1 MAGHDSLLLLR
12 IACVVVLISAASAL
26 AQTSLSG
33 EPLRV
38 ARATG
43 RIVVD
48 GDLGDEAWRNAAPVD
63 KWYETNPGDNVEPK
77 VRNVGYLLYDERY
90 FYAGFEFDDPNPA
103 AIRAPFADRDNI
115 SGNYTDYGGVI
126 LDTRNDGHSAV
137 LLLATPRGI
146 QYDAVT
152 DDASG
157 EDSSPDFF
165 WDAAAR
171 ITERG
176 WTLEIRIPFS
186 SLRYRSMDP
195 QTWSIFLYRNYPRDF
210 RYQIFS
216 AKLPR
221 GGNCFICRAN
231 TLRGLERLPGGG
243 HIVVAPYVSASHTAQ
258 PVDGLGSPLDVRDT
272 RSRGGFDLKWTPSAD
287 NAIDATVKPDF
298 SQIESDTA
306 QISANE
312 RFALFYSE
320 KRPFFL
326 EGVELLN
333 TPIQAVYTRTITAPK
348 WGSRLTGKAHGV
360 SYTTLV
366 ADDSGGGSIVV
377 PGRDSSELV
386 NQDFGSYVAIGRV
399 KRDFHQSFVGV
410 LMTLRESHDGNGFNR
425 VVGPDGRWQ
434 PSPSDVFSGQW
445 LVSTTRTPD
454 RPAVSPTWDG
464 RRLTSHGAQ
473 FEWAHNT
480 THLDIDGRYRD
491 FGDGFRADT
500 GFIPQVGY
508 REAFGTAGWTL
519 RPGGPIRRYHAYLS
533 STRQVDRDG
542 VTITRD
548 VTPTLDMDVKWNGFL
563 RAKYVDEHTR
573 ARSVLIRRRQFG
585 YLARISPSRTIS
597 QVQVDGVAGEEID
610 FDNGR
615 PAHGATVNVS
625 ARLNPTNHLELALVQ
640 NQRWLNAQG
649 VIDRPERLFL
659 ARVSRVRA
667 TYMFTAKSF
676 VRVIGQYVSTT
687 RDPLL
692 YLVPVSDRSGDFS
705 GSVLFAYKINWQS
718 VLFVGYGDNRE
729 LSERRALELAERQFF
744 VKVSYAFQR

>member
-1 MAGHDSLLLLR
+1 MPGYQQPGLP
-12 IACVVVLISAASAL
+12 IAFALVLISSVAAD

-33 EPLRV
+33 EQLHV
-38 ARATG
+38 ARAPG
-43 RIVVD
+43 RIDID
-48 GDLGDEAWRNAAPVD
+48 GALGDEGWQGASRID
-63 KWYETNPGDNVEPK
+63 KWYETRPGDNVEPK
-77 VRNVGYLLYDERY
+77 VRSVGYLAYDDRY
-90 FYAGFEFDDPNPA
+90 FYAGFEFDDPNPR
-103 AIRAPFADRDNI
+103 AIRAPYADRDNI

-176 WTLEIRIPFS
+176 WTLEIRVPFS

-195 QTWSIFLYRNYPRDF
+195 QTWGIFLYRNYPRDF

-216 AKLPR
+216 ARIPR
-221 GGNCFICRAN
+221 SGNCFICRAN
-231 TLRGLERLPGGG
+231 TLTGLERLPGGG
-243 HIVVAPYVSASHTAQ
+243 HLVVAPYVSATHTAQ
-258 PVDGLGSPLDVRDT
+258 PVDGPGSPLDLRDT

-287 NAIDATVKPDF
+287 HALDATVKPDF

-333 TPIQAVYTRTITAPK
+333 TPIQAVYTRTITAPE
-348 WGSRLTGKAHGV
+348 WGSRLTGKSHGF

-366 ADDSGGGSIVV
+366 ADDAGGGSVV
-377 PGRDSSELV
+377 IPGRDSSALV
-386 NQDFGSYVAIGRV
+386 NQDFGSYVAIGRA
-399 KRDFHQSFVGV
+399 KREFKQSFIGMLATV
-410 LMTLRESHDGNGFNR
+410 RESHDDNGFNR
-425 VVGPDGRWQ
+425 VIGPDARWQ
-434 PSPSDVFSGQW
+434 PSASDVVVGQW
-445 LVSTTRTPD
+445 LVSDTRTPT
-454 RPAVSPTWDG
+454 RPDVIRDWDG
-464 RRLTSHGAQ
+464 RRLTSHAGLV
-473 FEWAHNT
+473 EYSRNT
-480 THLDIDGRYRD
+480 THLDVDGRYRD

-508 REAFGTAGWTL
+508 REGLASAGWTI
-519 RPGGPIRRYHAYLS
+519 RPQGAVRRYRTSVSA
-533 STRQVDRDG
+533 TQQEDRDG
-542 VTITRD
+542 ATINRN
-548 VTPTLDMDVKWNGFL
+548 VTPSLEMDVRWNGFVRL
-563 RAKYVDEHTR
+563 QYIDDETR
-573 ARSVLIRRRQFG
+573 ARSVLVDRRQFG
-585 YLARISPSRTIS
+585 YTARVSPSRTIA
-597 QVQVDGVAGEEID
+597 QVQVDGVVGEDID
-610 FDNGR
+610 FENGR
-615 PAHGATVNVS
+615 PAHGAMVNVN

-640 NQRWLNAQG
+640 NQRWLNAEG

-687 RDPLL
+687 RDPSL
-692 YLVPVSDRSGDFS
+692 YVVPVSDRSGDFS

-729 LSERRALELAERQFF
+729 LSERRALEKAEQQFF